1 MRSRFGSY
9 FRRLACRA
17 VVVLPLGRFLIW
29 WTAGPT
35 TLQIIG
41 LVGVFFYLSF
51 CSKTNKIIVFFCVNK
66 ISMRYYF
73 HLVHTSIFRIK
84 VQINYAVYGHMDTS
98 MEDMIISSHN

>member
-1 MRSRFGSY
+1 MLGDYQTY
-9 FRRLACRA
+9 FRTS
-17 VVVLPLGRFLIW
+17 GSFFFFFFFF
-29 WTAGPT
+29 
-35 TLQIIG
+35 
-41 LVGVFFYLSF
+41 FFYLSF

>member
-1 MRSRFGSY
+1 MLGDYQTY
-9 FRRLACRA
+9 FRTS
-17 VVVLPLGRFLIW
+17 GSF
-29 WTAGPT
+29 
-35 TLQIIG
+35 
-41 LVGVFFYLSF
+41 FFYLSF
-51 CSKTNKIIVFFCVNK
+51 CSKTNKIIVFFYVNK

>member
-1 MRSRFGSY
+1 MLGDYQTY
-9 FRRLACRA
+9 FRTS
-17 VVVLPLGRFLIW
+17 GS
-29 WTAGPT
+29 
-35 TLQIIG
+35 
-41 LVGVFFYLSF
+41 FFYLSF
-51 CSKTNKIIVFFCVNK
+51 CSKTYKIIVFFCVNK